1 LAGIKEDHVRVRRF
15 VFVLLAFAA
24 AFAMPAAT
32 AGAASPTKPYRVTL
46 SPESVSAGVT
56 IDAFTITLTN
66 ETGTQQLGS
75 SNVDVPGDLTIIGD
89 PTLDAP
95 AVARGATVS
104 LDPNRRNRLLLRNLN
119 LPPNA
124 SVTVTL
130 GLRMTCVA
138 SSPTNTYTWSFE
150 TKQSNDFNGPPGN
163 ALGPILGSLTT
174 EVTGHCALRF
184 VAQPGDARKDDQ
196 IRADDFGGLE
206 SSNYV
211 SVEAIDGS
219 ADPQRLDWFA
229 GPVSIRLVQ
238 TSGRLS
244 PSPALGDV
252 AAGLASF
259 RDVAINV
266 SGIYNLRP
274 TTSAP
279 GFTPTNP
286 DDYDSADFQ
295 IIEVTEPCNPGQCR
309 AQLSGRQTTST
320 VEGAVGTDTGLLLL
334 SLNLGP
340 DPVCAGYSPP
350 TAEWY
355 DFRLFSATA
364 PDFTGDL
371 TVFAT
376 YSKAAM
382 KTVAGPSSLEICFA
396 SPNSFIT
403 KSGLAAQ
410 PFDYDGDPDTP
421 APGSDGKEGFV
432 GLLPNCPQANNPC
445 VDKRGGLNGGAIVTF
460 LVPSF
465 WSDPRYH

>member
-1 LAGIKEDHVRVRRF
+1 VRVRRF

-219 ADPQRLDWFA
+219 ADRS
-229 GPVSIRLVQ
+229 GPR
-238 TSGRLS
+238 SGWTG
-244 PSPALGDV
+244 SPARSRSDSYRP
-252 AAGLASF
+252 AAGSPRALLWVTSPPDSPRSETWRSTCRAS
-259 RDVAINV
+259 
-266 SGIYNLRP
+266 

-279 GFTPTNP
+279 R
-286 DDYDSADFQ
+286 
-295 IIEVTEPCNPGQCR
+295 R
-309 AQLSGRQTTST
+309 APRALPRLTRTTT
-320 VEGAVGTDTGLLLL
+320 T
-334 SLNLGP
+334 
-340 DPVCAGYSPP
+340 PP
-350 TAEWY
+350 TSRSSKSRSPATRANAARS
-355 DFRLFSATA
+355 FRAGRRRA
-364 PDFTGDL
+364 R
-371 TVFAT
+371 
-376 YSKAAM
+376 SKERS
-382 KTVAGPSSLEICFA
+382 VP
-396 SPNSFIT
+396 
-403 KSGLAAQ
+403 
-410 PFDYDGDPDTP
+410 TP
-421 APGSDGKEGFV
+421 A
-432 GLLPNCPQANNPC
+432 CC
-445 VDKRGGLNGGAIVTF
+445 CCR
-460 LVPSF
+460 
-465 WSDPRYH
+465 